1 MSKSYEIIERVG
13 ISDTG
18 ISDAVQAVVS
28 EAHQEKPVSW
38 FKIKEQRGRMTQ
50 DGQTE
55 FQVIVEIGR
64 HTS

>member
-13 ISDTG
+13 ISN
-18 ISDAVQAVVS
+18 ISISEAVQAVVS
-28 EAHQEKPVSW
+28 ESHQQKPVSW

-50 DGQTE
+50 DGKTE

-64 HTS
+64 QTS